1 MMKLYIV
8 ILTLI
13 VVSAISGCN
22 ANKQESLRVVSLEEL
37 EEIPYNLVSEVIE
50 EASDEFIGGG
60 ISLTSGLEG
69 IRRYTLKSPRVYFE
83 YLYLDYQVPA
93 VYLSEGEEFDPMN
106 NPNRARSIEDAHN
119 RFEEQYN
126 LFNDYYEENSDEI
139 IMEIQDDRG
148 YIIFD
153 LVTEERIS
161 EVTGISET
169 RLCLDRNDMGY
180 YCFCIPPCDC
190 FADIAGDLRVQEE
203 AEGIIPRRIGCIYYY
218 DNMYIETIL
227 DSSDEEEIEEFLDFL
242 DELGLPYLLQEE

>member
-1 MMKLYIV
+1 MKNIKCFFAF
-8 ILTLI
+8 ILFLTMTGLFACKLEKLDKTQEQEQEQEH
-13 VVSAISGCN
+13 VSQIIN
-22 ANKQESLRVVSLEEL
+22 IEEL
-37 EEIPYNLVSEVIE
+37 ELINQEQFSEATNNSYPDLE
-50 EASDEFIGGG
+50 M
-60 ISLTSGLEG
+60 LTSNGGSHMNYSNIDPLHIEIRCDEYINNSRALSYFRDRLE
-69 IRRYTLKSPRVYFE
+69 RYNGFE
-83 YLYLDYQVPA
+83 GDGDVIT
-93 VYLSEGEEFDPMN
+93 EF
-106 NPNRARSIEDAHN
+106 E
-119 RFEEQYN
+119 
-126 LFNDYYEENSDEI
+126 
-139 IMEIQDDRG
+139 DDRG

-190 FADIAGDLRVQEE
+190 FTDIAGDLRAQEE

-242 DELGLPYLLQEE
+242 DELGLPYLLREE

>member
-1 MMKLYIV
+1 MKNIKCFFAF
-8 ILTLI
+8 ILIITITIGLCSCDFEKTRTARI
-13 VVSAISGCN
+13 IDIEDLEQINFEQFSEVVSNNYSDFEMTTYRGDVNQGQSNIDPLHITVRCD
-22 ANKQESLRVVSLEEL
+22 EH
-37 EEIPYNLVSEVIE
+37 YNRS
-50 EASDEFIGGG
+50 
-60 ISLTSGLEG
+60 
-69 IRRYTLKSPRVYFE
+69 
-83 YLYLDYQVPA
+83 
-93 VYLSEGEEFDPMN
+93 N
-106 NPNRARSIEDAHN
+106 ARSYFRDRIERYND
-119 RFEEQYN
+119 FE
-126 LFNDYYEENSDEI
+126 
-139 IMEIQDDRG
+139 QDGDVITEFHDGRG

>member
-1 MMKLYIV
+1 MKRMMKLYMV

-13 VVSAISGCN
+13 VVSVISGCN
-22 ANKQESLRVVSLEEL
+22 TNKQESLRVVSLDEL

-50 EASDEFIGGG
+50 EASDEFIGDG

-93 VYLSEGEEFDPMN
+93 VYFSEGEEFDPMN
-106 NPNRARSIEDAHN
+106 NPNRTRSIEDAHN

-153 LVTEERIS
+153 LED
-161 EVTGISET
+161 SET
-169 RLCLDRNDMGY
+169 ISAISGEDGVSVFTTFY
-180 YCFCIPPCDC
+180 
-190 FADIAGDLRVQEE
+190 
-203 AEGIIPRRIGCIYYY
+203 GCIYQCEGV
-218 DNMYIETIL
+218 YIEAIYKADTKI
-227 DSSDEEEIEEFLDFL
+227 DFNDFVSLL
-242 DELGLPYLLQEE
+242 DELGLPHM

>member
-1 MMKLYIV
+1 MKNIKYFLAFIM
-8 ILTLI
+8 IIAITIGLCSCDFEKTRTARIIDIEDLELI
-13 VVSAISGCN
+13 N
-22 ANKQESLRVVSLEEL
+22 LEQF
-37 EEIPYNLVSEVIE
+37 SEVARDSFPDSETTLLDGGHQQTFTSMDPLHICFRCE
-50 EASDEFIGGG
+50 EHINS
-60 ISLTSGLEG
+60 S
-69 IRRYTLKSPRVYFE
+69 
-83 YLYLDYQVPA
+83 
-93 VYLSEGEEFDPMN
+93 
-106 NPNRARSIEDAHN
+106 RARHLFETMFDIYNDFAQDEDVITE
-119 RFEEQYN
+119 FE
-126 LFNDYYEENSDEI
+126 
-139 IMEIQDDRG
+139 DDRG

-180 YCFCIPPCDC
+180 YCFCMPPCNC
-190 FADIAGDLRVQEE
+190 FADIAADLRAQEE